1 MGFKLYL
8 LSLLFFI
15 VPLKHDFG
23 KRTTYSGLQSLTF
36 LAGETNIKVFKNDAT
51 CGIPADRQTIKD
63 NFNSI

>member
-1 MGFKLYL
+1 MGFNLYL

-23 KRTTYSGLQSLTF
+23 KQTTYSSLQSLIF
-36 LAGETNIKVFKNDAT
+36 LAGETNIKVFKNGAT

-63 NFNSI
+63 NFNNI